1 MPAASAASPRLRPCT
16 WVWIGLLT
24 LTAFTYAIA
33 QAGLHGTPVVF
44 AVLALVFVKT
54 HWVAHHFMGLRQ
66 ASWPW
71 RAAMAAWQLAVAVG
85 LGIAYL
91 NTVSP

>member
-1 MPAASAASPRLRPCT
+1 MSAPALPAVSSRPPGDLAIWFVIFAERL
-16 WVWIGLLT
+16 IFGIFFLGYG
-24 LTAFTYAIA
+24 FTRTHNVA
-33 QAGLHGTPVVF
+33 
-44 AVLALVFVKT
+44 LAFVKT

-91 NTVSP
+91 NPVSP